1 MTLPH
6 NQKLIQNSQNL
17 RKNMTPQERHLWYDF
32 LSDYPLHFYRQKVIG
47 NYIVDFYC
55 PKAKVAVELDGSQH
69 FAPQAI
75 QADRERTEYLSSL
88 GIRVLRY
95 ANNEVNEQFRT
106 VCEDI
111 DNQVRKIV
119 NF

>member
-1 MTLPH
+1 MPLPH
-6 NQKLIQNSQNL
+6 NKSLKENSQSL

-32 LSDYPLHFYRQKVIG
+32 LSGYPVHFHRQKVIG

-55 PKAKVAVELDGSQH
+55 PKAKTVVELDGSQH
-69 FAPQAI
+69 FEPEAVR
-75 QADRERTEYLSSL
+75 ADQERTEYLNRF
-88 GIRVLRY
+88 GIKVLRY
-95 ANNEVNEQFRT
+95 ANNEVNEQFRA

-119 NF
+119 SL